1 MKNEIHELRQQ
12 GYKVQIQHKRRFK
25 MCDGY
30 MTRGEYESSPFKTES
45 PKSYYKN
52 AVNAKGGMTVVR
64 VTTPDGTELAGT
76 AKCSDKDNYN
86 RKLGLKMSLGRA
98 LKSGHQN

>member
-30 MTRGEYESSPFKTES
+30 MTRGEYEASPFTKMLNY
-45 PKSYYKN
+45 YYKDT
-52 AVNAKGGMTVVR
+52 VNAKGGMTVVR
-64 VTTPDGTELAGT
+64 VVTPDGTELTGT